1 MEKPFWILCIT
12 HMMVEVNLPIQVAFI
27 PVIITEFKLGLL
39 EASSVA
45 TVPSLVQLV
54 MNIPAGYF
62 AERFSPRSLLFASMM
77 I

>member
-1 MEKPFWILCIT
+1 ML
-12 HMMVEVNLPIQVAFI
+12 VEVNLLIQIALI

-39 EASSVA
+39 EASLVA

-62 AERFSPRSLLFASMM
+62 AERFSPEACCLRV
-77 I
+77 